1 MKNKFTKIIIYIIL
15 LIIVFMVSFNYILF
29 KNFNLNNIL
38 NVNKGNYTQY
48 NISYD
53 KLIKNES
60 IKFSEPNIL
69 NIVSCD
75 YKVNVNN
82 LNLKIK
88 DFSIETNDNNINY
101 KIVLYTKNGKKI
113 VKYSNDFIKISK
125 KTKSVYVNDEI
136 KKIKID
142 AQYEIYDRKYSPSKN
157 AKIIRVGKININSQK
172 NRNLINKISLIKSLF
187 VTIIFILIM
196 LILKFISKIKDN
208 KLNNINIYKSFLFF
222 SIFFGIIFSILMPL
236 YQTPDELTHINMI
249 YQELNYKNIDLS
261 DNFRNYADMSNVVRN
276 VKRKVNVDKYFDLSK
291 RINIKPQLHIPKISI
306 IRHLPQAIGLIISMI
321 LNLPIFITITLCETL
336 AVLLYSFVCYKA
348 LKLMPFKKYVLAF
361 IMLLPI
367 SIQQF
372 SSFSYDATLNCFCF
386 IFIAYILHIK
396 YVKEQFDIMDFL
408 KLIGI
413 ALIIAVTKIPYVLLF
428 LLILLIPLK
437 KYNFNLKFIIID
449 YQYLKKHK
457 KSIIIILCIF
467 LPILLYFVYKVLTK
481 IIIGKILLCT
491 IRHPIISYKLIRQTT
506 NIFFGNY
513 ILTLIGKLSW
523 FDVILD
529 N

>member
-172 NRNLINKISLIKSLF
+172 NRNLINKISFNYVNFEVYFK
-187 VTIIFILIM
+187 
-196 LILKFISKIKDN
+196 N
-208 KLNNINIYKSFLFF
+208 K
-222 SIFFGIIFSILMPL
+222 
-236 YQTPDELTHINMI
+236 
-249 YQELNYKNIDLS
+249 
-261 DNFRNYADMSNVVRN
+261 R
-276 VKRKVNVDKYFDLSK
+276 
-291 RINIKPQLHIPKISI
+291 
-306 IRHLPQAIGLIISMI
+306 
-321 LNLPIFITITLCETL
+321 
-336 AVLLYSFVCYKA
+336 
-348 LKLMPFKKYVLAF
+348 
-361 IMLLPI
+361 
-367 SIQQF
+367 
-372 SSFSYDATLNCFCF
+372 
-386 IFIAYILHIK
+386 
-396 YVKEQFDIMDFL
+396 
-408 KLIGI
+408 
-413 ALIIAVTKIPYVLLF
+413 
-428 LLILLIPLK
+428 
-437 KYNFNLKFIIID
+437 
-449 YQYLKKHK
+449 
-457 KSIIIILCIF
+457 
-467 LPILLYFVYKVLTK
+467 
-481 IIIGKILLCT
+481 
-491 IRHPIISYKLIRQTT
+491 
-506 NIFFGNY
+506 
-513 ILTLIGKLSW
+513 
-523 FDVILD
+523 
-529 N
+529 

>member
-196 LILKFISKIKDN
+196 LI
-208 KLNNINIYKSFLFF
+208 IN
-222 SIFFGIIFSILMPL
+222 
-236 YQTPDELTHINMI
+236 
-249 YQELNYKNIDLS
+249 
-261 DNFRNYADMSNVVRN
+261 
-276 VKRKVNVDKYFDLSK
+276 
-291 RINIKPQLHIPKISI
+291 
-306 IRHLPQAIGLIISMI
+306 
-321 LNLPIFITITLCETL
+321 
-336 AVLLYSFVCYKA
+336 
-348 LKLMPFKKYVLAF
+348 
-361 IMLLPI
+361 
-367 SIQQF
+367 
-372 SSFSYDATLNCFCF
+372 
-386 IFIAYILHIK
+386 
-396 YVKEQFDIMDFL
+396 
-408 KLIGI
+408 
-413 ALIIAVTKIPYVLLF
+413 
-428 LLILLIPLK
+428 
-437 KYNFNLKFIIID
+437 
-449 YQYLKKHK
+449 
-457 KSIIIILCIF
+457 
-467 LPILLYFVYKVLTK
+467 
-481 IIIGKILLCT
+481 
-491 IRHPIISYKLIRQTT
+491 
-506 NIFFGNY
+506 
-513 ILTLIGKLSW
+513 
-523 FDVILD
+523 
-529 N
+529 